1 MTVWTQLVAEVE
13 FEPSDRKFR
22 FFELTRSL
30 LVRHPDRD
38 DFDGCWMSTIGR
50 GPIAP
55 GYSGLI
61 VIEDLTHPVRMA
73 PEDIF
78 IIWYGDEVGRGVV
91 AEPLFKAP
99 MEPTADEM
107 RRWAD
112 SGSLWPEQDWDLCI
126 WSDDA
131 LLDTF
136 VELAADDRTPKNEF
150 FLSLLYGR
158 VGDAVRSGTVSKRT
172 VDLIEELGDSDHQ
185 PLRRFAQRAK
195 TLLAR
200 PELFDYDGW
209 RRAGLSK
216 DETGWPRAGPPHH
229 PASEP

>member
-1 MTVWTQLVAEVE
+1 MSVRTQLVAEVE
-13 FEPSDRKFR
+13 FELSDRKFR

-30 LVRHPDRD
+30 LVRHPSRD
-38 DFDGCWMSTIGR
+38 DFDGCRMSTIGR

-73 PEDIF
+73 PEDRF

-91 AEPLFKAP
+91 LEPLFKAP
-99 MEPTADEM
+99 MEPTAVEV

-126 WSDDA
+126 WSDDG

-136 VELAADDRTPKNEF
+136 VELATDDRTQKHEF

-158 VGDAVRSGTVSKRT
+158 VGDAVRSGMVSKRT
-172 VDLIEELGDSDHQ
+172 ADLIEELGDSDHQ

-195 TLLAR
+195 ALLAR
-200 PELFDYDGW
+200 PELFDYDDWCRGGLTKDEADW
-209 RRAGLSK
+209 PPAGL
-216 DETGWPRAGPPHH
+216 PPQ
-229 PASEP
+229 PAAEP

>member
-1 MTVWTQLVAEVE
+1 MSVGTQLVAEVE
-13 FEPSDRKFR
+13 FELSDRKFR

-55 GYSGLI
+55 GYSGLV

-73 PEDIF
+73 PEDRF

-91 AEPLFKAP
+91 LEPLFKDP
-99 MEPTADEM
+99 MGPTADEL

-112 SGSLWPEQDWDLCI
+112 SGSYTPEQDWDLCI
-126 WSDDA
+126 WSDDS

-136 VELAADDRTPKNEF
+136 VELATDDRTQKHEF

-158 VGDAVRSGTVSKRT
+158 VGDAVRSGMVSKRT
-172 VDLIEELGDSDHQ
+172 VGLIEELGDSDHQ

-195 TLLAR
+195 ALLAT
-200 PELFDYDGW
+200 PQLFGYDDWCRG
-209 RRAGLSK
+209 GLSK
-216 DETGWPRAGPPHH
+216 DDADWPPAGLSPQ
-229 PASEP
+229 PAAEP